1 MYLPVK
7 AQPTEMCQKHTSGSH
22 PTLQRKSWASE
33 TVVEEEGEEGRAGS
47 KETGDGVNFILLL
60 FCGQEVGEVWR
71 SIVVSA
77 PFIRPPP
84 PSPLS
89 LARFS
94 PSFQSGCI
102 FRRGIMVPGMVI
114 FDMLA

>member
-1 MYLPVK
+1 
-7 AQPTEMCQKHTSGSH
+7 MCQKHTSGSH

-71 SIVVSA
+71 SIVGSA

-84 PSPLS
+84 PL
-89 LARFS
+89 
-94 PSFQSGCI
+94 PSFSREI
-102 FRRGIMVPGMVI
+102 FTI
-114 FDMLA
+114 FSVWMHLPERDYGAGNGYI